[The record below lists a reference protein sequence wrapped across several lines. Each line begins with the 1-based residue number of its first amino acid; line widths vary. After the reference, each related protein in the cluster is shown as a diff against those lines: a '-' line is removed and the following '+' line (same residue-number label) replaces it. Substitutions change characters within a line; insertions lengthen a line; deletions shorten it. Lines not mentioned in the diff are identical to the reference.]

1 MDLNILISSTSLPI
15 ILRVQF
21 HNWFYFVC
29 KIIYDLLV
37 FRFLCVIT
45 ANLLFLCIFWFIY
58 THFFVRSSWYFLW
71 IYVIFLFLWNTNTT
85 NTTAIT
91 SILLLEIPFLAPFA
105 DNYNTMIFIFRYNL
119 WQIKYLTIIH
129 WSAIRKQL
137 WCTVSPHSTNFSL
150 TILNKIYYSN
160 IRFLIPFYDCWQ
172 RKPICI
178 VDL

>member
-1 MDLNILISSTSLPI
+1 MDLNILISSTNLPI

-71 IYVIFLFLWNTNTT
+71 IYVIFLFLWYTNTT
-85 NTTAIT
+85 NTTAVT
-91 SILLLEIPFLAPFA
+91 SILLLEIPFLAPFT
-105 DNYNTMIFIFRYNL
+105 DNYNTINDLYISIQPLTNHIFNY
-119 WQIKYLTIIH
+119 Y
-129 WSAIRKQL
+129 
-137 WCTVSPHSTNFSL
+137 SPKCNTK
-150 TILNKIYYSN
+150 TILMHCLST
-160 IRFLIPFYDCWQ
+160 
-172 RKPICI
+172 
-178 VDL
+178 